1 MTRLVVVVDAR
12 PLSNPHPG
20 GFRSYVIAL
29 LTGLRERAATGEV
42 IPHLLLYIDR
52 PLPGSVQKSLPER
65 AETRLLSPSRLQSDW
80 RLWNAQLRSDQPDLV
95 FGTQNY
101 LPYGSPIP
109 TALVI
114 HDAMGIKR
122 YDWDRGT
129 PRTLK
134 ERFIN
139 RYWHYQTLA
148 SSRKAQR
155 IITVSQ
161 GARNEIRSVLTDLP
175 EMRFAVVYN
184 GVSLPVPLYTG
195 PRDGN
200 TLLCIASP
208 DRRKNLD
215 LLYNAL
221 ANHGDRFGDKLPTVR
236 IVCTSETT
244 ASRTKV
250 TLAKYGLQAQL
261 LVGIDEQALANEYA
275 RASLFTWT
283 SRMEG
288 FGLPPL
294 EMMSTGGAVVSSN
307 APSMPEVLGDV
318 PLYFPPDNATYLADS
333 IRTLLENPDL
343 RRERGEQGRTRAA
356 MFTCRRMADETI
368 AVWEQATRQ
377 SV

>member
-29 LTGLRERAATGEV
+29 LTGLRERAEAGDE
-42 IPHLLLYIDR
+42 IPRLLLYIDR
-52 PLPGSVQKSLPER
+52 PLTDSAQRLLP
-65 AETRLLSPSRLQSDW
+65 AGTETRLLSPSRLQSDW
-80 RLWNAQLRSDQPDLV
+80 RLWNAQLRADQPDLV
-95 FGTQNY
+95 FGMQNY
-101 LPYGSPIP
+101 LPYGSPVP
-109 TALVI
+109 TALVV

-122 YDWDRGT
+122 YDWDRDT

-139 RYWHYQTLA
+139 RYWYYQTLA
-148 SSRKAQR
+148 SSRKARR

-161 GARNEIRSVLTDLP
+161 GAKNEIRSVLTDIP
-175 EMRFAVVYN
+175 EARFVVVYN
-184 GVSLPVPLYTG
+184 GVSLPAPLYTG
-195 PRDGN
+195 PRDDN

-221 ANHGDRFGDKLPTVR
+221 ANHGDRFGDKLPTLR

-244 ASRTKV
+244 ASRTKA

-261 LVGIDEQALANEYA
+261 LVRLDEQALANEYA
-275 RASLFTWT
+275 QASVFVWT
-283 SRMEG
+283 SHMEG

-294 EMMSTGGAVVSSN
+294 EMMSTGRAVVSSN

-318 PLYFPPDNATYLADS
+318 PLYFPPDSVTDLADS
-333 IRTLLENPDL
+333 VRTFLENPDL
-343 RRERGEQGRTRAA
+343 CRERGEQGRARAA
-356 MFTCRRMADETI
+356 TFTCRRMADETI
-368 AVWEQATRQ
+368 AVWEQAVR
-377 SV
+377 